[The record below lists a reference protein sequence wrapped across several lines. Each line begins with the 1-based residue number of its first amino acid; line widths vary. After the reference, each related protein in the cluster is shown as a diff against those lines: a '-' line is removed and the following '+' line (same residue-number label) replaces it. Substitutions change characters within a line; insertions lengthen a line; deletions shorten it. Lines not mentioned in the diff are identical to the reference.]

1 MNIVIVVVI
10 VVLLLGVLIQFLSL
24 YFSFLPALGQVAP
37 GSNLPPSQED
47 DPVQM
52 DVAAEHHRVINLN
65 DDMPQMQMPAGG
77 NAQHLPI
84 PNV

>member
-1 MNIVIVVVI
+1 MNIIIVVVV

-24 YFSFLPALGQVAP
+24 YFSFLLALGQDASAP
-37 GSNLPPSQED
+37 NLPPSRGD
-47 DPVQM
+47 DPFQM

-65 DDMPQMQMPAGG
+65 DDMHQMQMPTGG
-77 NAQHLPI
+77 NAQPLPI